1 LKVEIAAP
9 LFPEIYDHEGSN
21 GILPWQEIKR
31 LVQIGRI
38 SASPDIPDSQIQPAS
53 IDLRLGGEAYR
64 VEASFLRG
72 RSATLLTKVHEL
84 LVDKIDLSQPT
95 PPLLEPRVVYIIPLL
110 ERLKLPDDIRG
121 KANPKSTTGRL
132 DIFTR
137 LITECGDEFDRVP
150 KGYSGE
156 LYVEVSSRTFPIR
169 LRAGMKLNQLRF
181 ERGNLDSLGNGNL
194 RQLTNEQ
201 HLIYDA
207 EGSPGKTHIDDGV
220 VITVDLE
227 GDDRSDT
234 VAYKARG
241 SDREIELDRINYYDP
256 ADFWEAIPRPADGR
270 IILDTGGF
278 YLLGSKKRVRV
289 PLDHAAEMVAH
300 DPSMGEFRVHY
311 AGFFDPGFGY
321 GANGEIPGTKAV
333 LEVRAYEVPILLEDD
348 HLVGRLHYYPMASK
362 PDRVYGASIGSSYQK
377 QGLALSKQFKR
388 PEAAHRNSISGSAQ
402 SLATA

>member
-1 LKVEIAAP
+1 VDSVERP
-9 LFPEIYDHEGSN
+9 LFPELYDREGGN

-31 LVQIGRI
+31 LVQSGRI
-38 SASPDIPDSQIQPAS
+38 SASPEIPDSQIQPAS
-53 IDLRLGGEAYR
+53 IDLRLGREAYR

-72 RSATLLTKVHEL
+72 RSATLRTKVDEL
-84 LVDKIDLSQPT
+84 LVDKIDLCQAT

-110 ERLKLPDDIRG
+110 ERLQLPDDIRG

-169 LRAGMKLNQLRF
+169 LKAGMKLNQLRF

-194 RQLTNEQ
+194 RQLTSEQ
-201 HLIYDA
+201 HLVYDA
-207 EGSPGKTHIDDGV
+207 KGSPGKTHIDDGV
-220 VITVDLE
+220 GITVDLE
-227 GDDRSDT
+227 GDECSDV
-234 VAYKARG
+234 VAYKAKG
-241 SDREIELDRINYYDP
+241 SKQAIELDRISYYDP
-256 ADFWEAIPRPADGR
+256 ADFWDTIAKPRDGR
-270 IILDTGGF
+270 IVLEAGGF
-278 YLLGSKKRVRV
+278 YLLASKKRVRV
-289 PLDHAAEMVAH
+289 PLNHAAEMVAH

-321 GANGEIPGTKAV
+321 GANGEILGTKAV

-348 HLVGRLHYYPMASK
+348 DLVGRLLYYPMATK
-362 PDRVYGASIGSSYQK
+362 PDRVYGSSIGSSYQQ

-388 PEAAHRNSISGSAQ
+388 PDVRPGCVSGREQ
-402 SLATA
+402 RLAPA

>member
-1 LKVEIAAP
+1 M
-9 LFPEIYDHEGSN
+9 FPEIYDQEGGT

-31 LVQIGRI
+31 LVQSGRI
-38 SASPDIPDSQIQPAS
+38 SASPDVSDSQIQPAS
-53 IDLRLGGEAYR
+53 IDLRLGREAYR

-84 LVDKIDLSQPT
+84 LVSKIDLTQPM

-181 ERGNLDSLGNGNL
+181 ERGSLDSLGNGSL
-194 RQLTNEQ
+194 RQLANEQ

-207 EGSPGKTHIDDGV
+207 EGSPGKTHVDNGV
-220 VITVDLE
+220 EITVDLE
-227 GDDRSDT
+227 GNGCSNI
-234 VAYKARG
+234 VAYKAHAKDPSRA
-241 SDREIELDRINYYDP
+241 IELDKLNHYDP
-256 ADFWEAIPRPADGR
+256 ADFWEVISKPRDGR
-270 IILDTGGF
+270 IVLETGGF
-278 YLLGSKKRVRV
+278 YLLASKRRVRV

-348 HLVGRLHYYPMASK
+348 DLVGRLLYYPMASK
-362 PDRVYGASIGSSYQK
+362 PDRVYGASIGSSYQQ

-388 PEAAHRNSISGSAQ
+388 SDAQSDCISGHPQ